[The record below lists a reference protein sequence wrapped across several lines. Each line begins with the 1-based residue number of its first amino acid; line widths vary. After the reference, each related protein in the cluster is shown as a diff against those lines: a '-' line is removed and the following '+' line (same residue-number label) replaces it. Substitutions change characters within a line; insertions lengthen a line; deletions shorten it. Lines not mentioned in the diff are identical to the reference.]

1 MSNLAQITYVRIK
14 VKIKKILYNI
24 MEILVR
30 EETP

>member
-1 MSNLAQITYVRIK
+1 MPNLAQTTYVRIN